1 MILEGIAPAKINLYL
16 DVLDKMDNGY
26 HNIESVMQSI
36 SLADKLTLELVKMG
50 GENTIEISTNTDKI
64 PNDEGNLV
72 YKAASLFIE
81 YVNKKRKTKISD
93 TKFVFTIEKNIPVS
107 AGMAGGSTDCA
118 CALRLLNS
126 AYSNILKENEL
137 FELGTRLGADV
148 GFCLIGGTCECR
160 GNGSK
165 IKKLTPFKDIPLVC
179 AIDSSSVSTPQAF
192 KMLDDRYGTSSRAC
206 AIFEVFTGAI
216 SQGANLKRICSLLF
230 NKFENVIIPTNENIK
245 KIKDILL
252 ENGAIGALMSGS
264 GPSVFGIFETED
276 AQNKAYNAL
285 QKANIN
291 AFLCKTL

>member
-16 DVLDKMDNGY
+16 DVLDKMENGY

-36 SLADKLTLELVKMG
+36 SLADKLTLELTQAE

-64 PNDEGNLV
+64 PNDESNLV
-72 YKAASLFIE
+72 YKAASSFVE
-81 YVNKKRKTKISD
+81 YANKKHKARIKG

-118 CALRLLNS
+118 CALRLLNL
-126 AYSNILKENEL
+126 AYGNILKENEL
-137 FELGTRLGADV
+137 FDLGAKIGADV

-165 IKKLTPFKDIPLVC
+165 IKKLSPFKDIPLVC

-192 KMLDDRYGTSSRAC
+192 KMLDDRYGTSSRAS
-206 AIFEVFTGAI
+206 AIFEVFTSAVN
-216 SQGANLKRICSLLF
+216 QGNPKRICSLLF

-245 KIKDILL
+245 KIKDVLL

-276 AQNKAYNAL
+276 EQKKAYYAL
-285 QKANIN
+285 KEANIR